1 MTVMALG
8 VNDEPD
14 VETIFPQRAVR
25 HISPVAW
32 VISRAVGKVT
42 DPGLGTCRRLHRR
55 GDPAGVRDDP
65 DRRSVWALRHLS
77 AQPRRKPDT
86 RSE

>member
-42 DPGLGTCRRLHRR
+42 DPGLGICRHLHRL
-55 GDPAGVRDDP
+55 G
-65 DRRSVWALRHLS
+65 
-77 AQPRRKPDT
+77 
-86 RSE
+86 